1 MITIKNELGINN
13 MKKLL
18 IIMITTQEI
27 RKVIIDVMKNPT
39 MKKKAREMQEKKRLT
54 HMNIQIR
61 EEKSKTEVK
70 KKIMILHV
78 YSYIFCVTYI
88 FALQLCFPTF
98 FHRSRKKKGT
108 FLQAK

>member
-70 KKIMILHV
+70 KKIMIQKNIVIIKISNQQNKILDQ
-78 YSYIFCVTYI
+78 I
-88 FALQLCFPTF
+88 
-98 FHRSRKKKGT
+98 
-108 FLQAK
+108 

>member
-70 KKIMILHV
+70 KNKTEIMLLLDQLV
-78 YSYIFCVTYI
+78 ALGVTVN
-88 FALQLCFPTF
+88 FGKDF
-98 FHRSRKKKGT
+98 K
-108 FLQAK
+108 